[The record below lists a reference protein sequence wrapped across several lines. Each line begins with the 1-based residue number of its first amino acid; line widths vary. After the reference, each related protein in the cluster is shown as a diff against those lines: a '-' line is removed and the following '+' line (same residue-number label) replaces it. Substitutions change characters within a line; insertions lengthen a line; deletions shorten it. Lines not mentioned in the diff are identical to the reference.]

1 MEVRI
6 TSAGIYILFPRL
18 TCIGD
23 GHCATCRHVARAL
36 DAPVLHGGPLASTRE
51 QAQGPLP
58 ASPTGGKDH
67 ATLAQAVADAQE
79 RRSRHFGAHS
89 HI

>member
-23 GHCATCRHVARAL
+23 GDCATCRHVARAL
-36 DAPVLHGGPLASTRE
+36 DAPVLHGGPLASPRE